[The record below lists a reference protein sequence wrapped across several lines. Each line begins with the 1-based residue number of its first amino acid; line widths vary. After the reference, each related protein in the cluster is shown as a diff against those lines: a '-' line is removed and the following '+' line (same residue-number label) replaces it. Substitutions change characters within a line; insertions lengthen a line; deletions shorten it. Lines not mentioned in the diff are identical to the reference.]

1 MRQIPRY
8 ILHRSLFFFMASTMT
23 RWGLNVKAPNCL
35 LSSIAGKERSEA
47 PALWLHSRESPGA
60 ASKTHP
66 IFDPIPWFLFNLQGK
81 IPERGEKWIF
91 LIQVTREWQVR
102 AVFSSAQNFLMDSSE
117 ETPFREQGHCTYT
130 IISEWIGDGY
140 LQWNVVRL
148 IKMALPVYK
157 TESDKE
163 RKMENLADSFLWIF
177 LIEAKFQQIV
187 LFSKYL
193 PDFVLL
199 WFSQ

>member
-1 MRQIPRY
+1 
-8 ILHRSLFFFMASTMT
+8 MASTMT
-23 RWGLNVKAPNCL
+23 RWRLNVKAQNCL
-35 LSSIAGKERSEA
+35 LSSVVGKECSEA
-47 PALWLHSRESPGA
+47 LTIWLYSRESPGA
-60 ASKTHP
+60 ACKTHP
-66 IFDPIPWFLFNLQGK
+66 IFDPIPWFLFNLKGK

-91 LIQVTREWQVR
+91 LIQVTREWQIR
-102 AVFSSAQNFLMDSSE
+102 AVLSSAQNFLTDSSK

-148 IKMALPVYK
+148 IKMAFPVYK
-157 TESDKE
+157 MENYKE
-163 RKMENLADSFLWIF
+163 RKMERLADSFLWIF
-177 LIEAKFQQIV
+177 SREAKFQQTV